1 MKIYITEEDFNIR
14 NHTNSEVNETFIN
27 HIYVPL
33 KKYGVKEIVTNSH
46 LAYLFSEHRSFV
58 TSNNTT
64 TVIITP
70 SINEPYLY
78 GIIKN
83 EIKIYVDPYMR
94 WMDDKI
100 IPRYDLSTMRRNK
113 LNKILNK
120 EYKDYLEEIV
130 IDKKIGDMLI

>member
-1 MKIYITEEDFNIR
+1 MKIYITEENFNIK
-14 NHTNSEVNETFIN
+14 NHTHSEVNETFIN
-27 HIYVPL
+27 HIYVHL
-33 KKYGVKEIVTNSH
+33 KKYDVKEIVTNSH
-46 LAYLFSEHRSFV
+46 IAYLFSEHKSFV
-58 TSNNTT
+58 SSNNTT

-70 SINEPYLY
+70 SMNEPYLY

-83 EIKIYVDPYMR
+83 EIKIYVDPYMS

-100 IPRYDLSTMRRNK
+100 IPRYDLSVIRRNK
-113 LNKILNK
+113 LHKILNK